1 MLLSEIISLFT
12 AIAYIIYD
20 FCGFVK
26 HNKNVKLSVMNV
38 EFSEI
43 FKMAFLLFVYK

>member
-1 MLLSEIISLFT
+1 MLLSDKISLFT

-26 HNKNVKLSVMNV
+26 HSDYVKSGISL
-38 EFSEI
+38 
-43 FKMAFLLFVYK
+43 